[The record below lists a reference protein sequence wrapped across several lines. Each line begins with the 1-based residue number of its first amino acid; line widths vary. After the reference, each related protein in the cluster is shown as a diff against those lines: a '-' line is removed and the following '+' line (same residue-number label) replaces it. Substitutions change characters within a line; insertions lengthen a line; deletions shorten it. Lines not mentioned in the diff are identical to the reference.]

1 MARGGDNTGTAQ
13 LHIGLGAVALD
24 LARTGSAKAAH
35 DGRQRGVGAN
45 ADNGVDL
52 GDLLHDLLLVALG
65 QAAGDDDLQVRVL
78 LLVLAGHQN
87 VLDGFGLGGLD
98 KAAGV
103 DDDDVCFGR
112 VRHGGVAVLDEGVA
126 ENVGVHLVFGA
137 AEGDDRNL
145 HRTSFIY
152 SMFLRC
158 QSSASAARMTLWL
171 NPRRASAAATWSR
184 LPAASLAA

>member
-13 LHIGLGAVALD
+13 LHIGLGAVALG

-35 DGRQRGVGAN
+35 DGRQRGVGSN

-103 DDDDVCFGR
+103 DDDDVRLRG
-112 VRHGGVAVLDEGVA
+112 VAHGGVTVLDEGVA
-126 ENVGVHLVFGA
+126 EYVGVDLVLRA
-137 AEGDDRNL
+137 AEGDNGNFHWVVL
-145 HRTSFIY
+145 
-152 SMFLRC
+152 
-158 QSSASAARMTLWL
+158 
-171 NPRRASAAATWSR
+171 
-184 LPAASLAA
+184 